1 MRILITG
8 ITGRIGANLAAALVK
23 DGHQVRGLV
32 WSRDKR
38 TEKLKDFDIEFI
50 EGSLT
55 SAKDVQSAVEG
66 MEAVYH
72 LGAAFQGGG
81 PFDTE
86 DYFEI
91 NVRGTFNMLEA
102 ARGEDGLKH
111 FLLASTDSVYR
122 RSAPGGMTEPIR
134 VDTNL
139 PEPSGWYALS
149 KTMAEELCIGYYR
162 AHGMPTTV
170 LRFSNTQGAGEFL
183 NYSAFW
189 LSKMRSRTEL
199 AGLWTGEERLVLA
212 MDENGR
218 PWKKHMADV
227 RDIVHGCVAALAKE
241 PQLAGPSAFSWDE
254 LIPYMSD
261 RLDIPYVEA
270 RLGGNPTF
278 YEYDLSKPKAL
289 FDFNPSYDFRRMVD
303 DAIAFNEGRGIGVLP
318 V

>member
-1 MRILITG
+1 MSSPRY
-8 ITGRIGANLAAALVK
+8 LALTNIRRRSQSLPAATE
-23 DGHQVRGLV
+23 
-32 WSRDKR
+32 DKHRPPSTPNRAR
-38 TEKLKDFDIEFI
+38 TIALPCPYRPFRCCIVIPSVDL
-50 EGSLT
+50 G
-55 SAKDVQSAVEG
+55 
-66 MEAVYH
+66 

-122 RSAPGGMTEPIR
+122 KSAPGGMTEPIR

-241 PQLAGPSAFSWDE
+241 PAFGEKFQLAGPSAFSWDE

>member
-122 RSAPGGMTEPIR
+122 KSAPGGMTEPIR

-241 PQLAGPSAFSWDE
+241 PG
-254 LIPYMSD
+254 
-261 RLDIPYVEA
+261 
-270 RLGGNPTF
+270 
-278 YEYDLSKPKAL
+278 
-289 FDFNPSYDFRRMVD
+289 FRRKVP
-303 DAIAFNEGRGIGVLP
+303 ARGAERIQLGRTHPVHVGPFGHSIRRGAPGRQSDVL
-318 V
+318 